1 MRTRSSRLRVCGAV
15 AAPVLVAAFGW
26 TPAAHAAGP
35 GASLPSVPPV
45 SAAPAVAAVHSVTQ
59 TVAGAASAV
68 GARKSPVV
76 ATAHDVVKRATTA
89 VTGTSTTASAHTAP
103 AAKTGAGATKGADRA
118 QPRHRAAQVASGAPK
133 RAGGS
138 APGVAA
144 QRGSDAAAGPS
155 AQVVPE
161 LPGLQP
167 PSGLFSG
174 ATAGGGSGFAL
185 VFVALAAALS
195 ALAAPGLG
203 RRLMPSIADGRD
215 RALTL
220 DLERPD

>member
-1 MRTRSSRLRVCGAV
+1 VRTRSSRLRVCGAV

-35 GASLPSVPPV
+35 GASLPTVPPV
-45 SAAPAVAAVHSVTQ
+45 SVAPAVAVVHAVRQ
-59 TVAGAASAV
+59 TVAGAASTV
-68 GARKSPVV
+68 GARRSPVV
-76 ATAHDVVKRATTA
+76 ATARDVVKRATTA
-89 VTGTSTTASAHTAP
+89 VIGASTTASPHTASAP
-103 AAKTGAGATKGADRA
+103 KTGAGATERADRA
-118 QPRHRAAQVASGAPK
+118 QPRHRAAQAASGAPQLA
-133 RAGGS
+133 RGS
-138 APGVAA
+138 GPGVAV
-144 QRGSDAAAGPS
+144 QLAAAGPS
-155 AQVVPE
+155 AQVAHE

-174 ATAGGGSGFAL
+174 VTMGGGSGFAL
-185 VFVALAAALS
+185 LFVALAAAFS
-195 ALAAPGLG
+195 GLAAPGLG